1 MELASAPLPKIPMG
15 VSLRA
20 HWLAIDGVQPAIPEN
35 PPAQSKEQLSQES
48 SNPLSKLNTA
58 DAKDNKL
65 SQVLQSKPTKLKNM
79 ETVNVKQLASH
90 ELSVEQQ
97 LYYKEITEACVGSD
111 EGKRAEALQS
121 LACDPGLHQ
130 MLPRLCTFIAEGV
143 RVNVVQH
150 NLAILIYL
158 MYLSLIHI

>member
-1 MELASAPLPKIPMG
+1 MDLTELASAPLPKIPMG

-20 HWLAIDGVQPAIPEN
+20 HWLAIDGVQPSIPEN

-79 ETVNVKQLASH
+79 ETVRGY
-90 ELSVEQQ
+90 VEIKIGCFFVF
-97 LYYKEITEACVGSD
+97 YYLE
-111 EGKRAEALQS
+111 
-121 LACDPGLHQ
+121 
-130 MLPRLCTFIAEGV
+130 
-143 RVNVVQH
+143 
-150 NLAILIYL
+150 
-158 MYLSLIHI
+158 